1 MRKVKQSISLLLVFI
16 MITCMFACSSKDDE
30 SKEVSNDTGSVV
42 DAPEN
47 ITVNLHYLR
56 DDGNYEGWNVWFWTV
71 GDGTSCTFGNDAD
84 DDGVTTTYVAPS
96 GTTSIGFIIRLNE
109 WEAKDVEQDLFIDTS
124 SIIGGTVDVYVK
136 SGLSNF
142 KIVLGSDVVTGISVL
157 QASVTSDLKQISFK
171 LSEEIDEDDYS
182 KLSLVDKSGND
193 VEFSDLDVDGVSG
206 TFTLKE
212 KSTGFETYYILIDKK
227 YKFNVTMPDV
237 YSTNDF
243 ETDYTYEGSDL
254 GATWSADSTSFR
266 VWAPTATNVKL
277 NIYES
282 GDSSKS
288 DLVKSID
295 MKSDKNGTWIASE
308 SGDLNRK
315 YYTFSATVNDVT
327 SEACDPY
334 AKAVGVNGNR
344 AMVVD
349 LASTNPAGWDNDSN
363 PNSDLAIT
371 DSIIYELQV
380 RDFSS
385 DSSSGMSNTGKY
397 LALTEKG
404 TKNASGKST
413 GLDYML
419 DLGITHLQ
427 LNPVYDFAT
436 VDETKLDTPQYNW
449 GYDPK
454 NYNVP
459 EGSFSSDPYNGDVRI
474 KEFKQMVKTL
484 HDNDISVVMDV
495 VYNHT
500 YNTDYCFNK
509 IVPGYFY
516 REGSN
521 GSGCGNDVASERAM
535 VSKFIVDSVVYWA
548 EEYHIDGFR
557 FDLVGLIDVETMNNI
572 RTEID
577 KIDPSIILYGEGW
590 NLTTSTVKADTD
602 LAVQTNASK
611 MPGIALF
618 NDYIRDSVKGSVFD
632 AEDFGYVNG
641 ATTLKEAVMNG
652 AKGKTTWTSDPK
664 QLINY
669 TSCHDNL
676 TLWDKINSSNSFDT
690 LEDRIKQ
697 NLLAASIIYTSQ
709 GVPFMLAGEEMLRS
723 KENADG
729 TFNHNSYNAPDS
741 VNSIKWSN
749 LDDQDTSKVVNFYKG
764 LISFRKAHSALRMT
778 ENPADYIT
786 FTSGTDKGVIAYSID
801 GVEGEAAEGIFV
813 VYNPLAT
820 KTTVTLPDG
829 NWDICVQ
836 GMNAGTQSL
845 GKASGSI
852 TVDSISC
859 VVLVKNK

>member
-16 MITCMFACSSKDDE
+16 MVLSLLACSSKDDD
-30 SKEVSNDTGSVV
+30 SNETTNNTGSVV
-42 DAPEN
+42 DVPEN

-56 DDGNYEGWNVWFWTV
+56 DDNNYEGWNVWFWTS
-71 GDGTSCTFGNDAD
+71 GDGASYTFGTDAD
-84 DDGVTTTYVAPS
+84 ENGVTTTYVAPT

-109 WEAKDVEQDLFIDTS
+109 WESKDVEEDLFIDTS
-124 SIIGGTVDVYVK
+124 SIIGGTIDVYVK
-136 SGLSNF
+136 SGQSNF
-142 KIVLGSDVVTGISVL
+142 KVEHRSDVVTGISVL
-157 QASVTSDLKQISFK
+157 KASVTSDLKQISFT
-171 LSEEIDEDDYS
+171 LSEAIDKDDSS
-182 KLSLVDKSGND
+182 KLTLVDKDGKAID
-193 VEFSDLDVDGVSG
+193 FSDISVDGASG

-212 KSTGFETYYILIDKK
+212 KSTGFETYYILIDGK
-227 YKFNVTMPDV
+227 YKFSVTMPDV
-237 YSTNDF
+237 YSTSDF
-243 ETDYTYEGSDL
+243 EDKYTYVGGDL
-254 GATWSADSTSFR
+254 GANWSLEHTNFR
-266 VWAPTATNVKL
+266 VWAPTATAVKL

-282 GDSSKS
+282 GDVAKS
-288 DLVKSID
+288 DLVKSVD
-295 MKSDKNGTWIASE
+295 MTSDVEGTWIAKE
-308 SGDLNRK
+308 NGDLNGK
-315 YYTFSATVNDVT
+315 YYTYSVTVNGNT

-344 AMVVD
+344 AMVID
-349 LASTNPAGWDNDSN
+349 LASTNPAGWANDSN
-363 PNSDLAIT
+363 PNSDLTIT

-385 DSSSGMSNTGKY
+385 DASSGMTKTGKY

-459 EGSFSSDPYNGDVRI
+459 EGSFSSDPYNGEVRI
-474 KEFKQMVKTL
+474 KEFKQTIKTL
-484 HDNDISVVMDV
+484 HDNGISVVMDV

-535 VSKFIVDSVVYWA
+535 VSKFIVESVAYWA
-548 EEYHIDGFR
+548 KEYHIDGFR
-557 FDLVGLIDVETMNNI
+557 FDLVGLMDVDTMNEI
-572 RTEID
+572 RAAVD

-590 NLTTSTVKADTD
+590 NLTTTTVKADTK
-602 LAVQTNASK
+602 LAVQANAPK

-618 NDYIRDSVKGSVFD
+618 NDYIRDSAKGSVFD

-641 ATTLKEAVMNG
+641 ATKYKEAIMNG
-652 AKGKTTWTSDPK
+652 VKGKTTWSSDPT

-676 TLWDKINSSNSFDT
+676 TLWDKINSSNGFDT

-723 KENADG
+723 KVNADG
-729 TFNHNSYNAPDS
+729 TFNHNSYNASDS
-741 VNSIKWSN
+741 VNSIKWSS
-749 LDDQDTSKVVNFYKG
+749 LDDQDTSKVVSFYKG
-764 LISFRKAHSALRMT
+764 LISFRKAHKALRMT

-786 FTSGTDKGVIAYSID
+786 FVSGTENGVIAYSID
-801 GVEGEAAEGIFV
+801 GVEGEASNGIFV
-813 VYNPLAT
+813 IYNPLAT
-820 KTTVTLPDG
+820 QTTVSLPDG
-829 NWDICVQ
+829 NWDICVK
-836 GMNAGTQSL
+836 GMTAGTQSL

-852 TVDSISC
+852 TVDAISC